1 MNLLEV
7 ILFLM
12 LCAVALGWVA
22 RHFNFPYPIALVI
35 GGGALGLVPQLPQ
48 MPFDPQFILVLVLP
62 PILYQAALLT
72 SWRDFKANIRPIGSL
87 AIGLVIATT
96 LAVGAAVKFLVP
108 EIPWAAAF
116 VLGAIVS
123 PPDAV
128 AATAILSRLNIPRR
142 VVTVLEGESLVN
154 DASGL
159 VIYKFAVAAVLTGAF
174 SLFDASMQFVA
185 VAVSGVVVGYL
196 MGYLFVFVH
205 RYLGDSFIEVLTT
218 LSVPYIAYIFAE
230 SMHASGVL
238 AVVTAGLVRG
248 RYSPEIVS
256 AKTRVIAR
264 SAWNLLVFML
274 NSLVFIL
281 IGIQLSGAAERLAG
295 QTAGQLVIYAGLVS
309 SVAILVRF
317 AWIYA
322 VTYVPR
328 MLSASLRGRHP
339 PPAEAEVFIMSWC
352 GMRGIVSVAAALA
365 LPLTLVDGSPFPQRD
380 LIIFLTFS
388 VIAATL
394 VVQGLSLPL
403 LIRRLKVGADWS
415 VLEEEHRAKLA
426 MTRAALDAIGEMAG
440 KQEIPEALAE
450 RIRAEFAEKVTLE
463 VPGREVMHAAADPAR
478 NLRRAAIE
486 AERRELIRIWRENL
500 ISDEVLHHLEEDLDY
515 QESRL

>member
-1 MNLLEV
+1 MQLLEV

-12 LCAVALGWVA
+12 LSAVALGWVA
-22 RHFNFPYPIALVI
+22 RHFRFPYPIALVI
-35 GGGALGLVPQLPQ
+35 GGGALGFVPGLLKLE
-48 MPFDPQFILVLVLP
+48 FDPQLILVVVLP

-72 SWRDFKANIRPIGSL
+72 SWRDFKANIRPISLL

-96 LAVGAAVKFLVP
+96 LAVGGALKFLVP

-128 AATAILSRLNIPRR
+128 AATAIMSRLNIPRR

-174 SLFDASMQFVA
+174 SLVEASMQFVA
-185 VAVSGVVVGYL
+185 VAVSGVVIGYL

-230 SMHASGVL
+230 SLHASGVL
-238 AVVTAGLVRG
+238 AVVAAGLVRG
-248 RYSPEIVS
+248 RYAPEIVS
-256 AKTRVIAR
+256 ARTRVMAR
-264 SAWNLLVFML
+264 SAWNLVVFML

-281 IGIQLSGAAERLAG
+281 IGIQLSGVAELTG
-295 QTAGQLVIYAGLVS
+295 QTPAQLFLYATLVS

-328 MLSASLRGRHP
+328 MVSAAARRQ
-339 PPAEAEVFIMSWC
+339 PAPNEAEIFIMSWC
-352 GMRGIVSVAAALA
+352 G
-365 LPLTLVDGSPFPQRD
+365 
-380 LIIFLTFS
+380 
-388 VIAATL
+388 
-394 VVQGLSLPL
+394 
-403 LIRRLKVGADWS
+403 
-415 VLEEEHRAKLA
+415 
-426 MTRAALDAIGEMAG
+426 
-440 KQEIPEALAE
+440 
-450 RIRAEFAEKVTLE
+450 
-463 VPGREVMHAAADPAR
+463 
-478 NLRRAAIE
+478 
-486 AERRELIRIWRENL
+486 
-500 ISDEVLHHLEEDLDY
+500 
-515 QESRL
+515 